1 MSMEISQIFKE
12 AIANTFYDKDIEIWR
27 QVKVEDDEGAIV
39 ENGKTE
45 KIDSFKGNFQF
56 KTREKLKREYGEEVE
71 ANAIVTCDRTKA
83 KIGDILVYN
92 GKEYEIKS
100 IVPSDSHMTLIVFGG
115 ETDE

>member
-1 MSMEISQIFKE
+1 MSMEISKIFKE

-27 QVKVEDDEGAIV
+27 QAKIEDDEGATV
-39 ENGKTE
+39 GNEKTE

-56 KTREKLKREYGEEVE
+56 KTREKIKHEYGEEIE
-71 ANAIVTCDRTKA
+71 ANAIATCDRAKA

>member
-1 MSMEISQIFKE
+1 MEIPESFKR
-12 AIANTFYDKDIEIWR
+12 AIADIFYDKDIEIWR
-27 QVKVEDDEGAIV
+27 QAKIEDDEGAIV
-39 ENGKTE
+39 GNEKTE

-56 KTREKLKREYGEEVE
+56 KTREKIKREYGEEIE

-115 ETDE
+115 ETYE

>member
-1 MSMEISQIFKE
+1 MEIPESFKR
-12 AIANTFYDKDIEIWR
+12 AIADTFYDKDIEIWG
-27 QVKVEDDEGAIV
+27 QTKVEDDEGAMV
-39 ENGKTE
+39 KNGKTE

-56 KTREKLKREYGEEVE
+56 KTREKIKHEYGEEIE
-71 ANAIVTCDRTKA
+71 ANAIATCDRTKA

-100 IVPSDSHMTLIVFGG
+100 IIPSDSHTTLIVFGG

>member
-1 MSMEISQIFKE
+1 MSMEISKIFKE

-27 QVKVEDDEGAIV
+27 QAKIEDDEGAIV
-39 ENGKTE
+39 GNEKTE

-56 KTREKLKREYGEEVE
+56 KTREKIKQQYGETIE
-71 ANAIVTCDRTKA
+71 ANAIVTCERTKA
-83 KIGDILVYN
+83 KIGDILIYN